1 MGLTRFFKH
10 PVILLAA
17 LAAAG
22 CANLTPPSPEREAL
36 LRATALPADDTLE
49 QHNRDV
55 LAFNKVLNDDAIS
68 PTAHVYRTV
77 LPAVVR
83 DRIANGVSNLEE
95 PRIFANDLLQLRFQ
109 AAATTL
115 GRFIFNSTF
124 GLAGTFDVASTGG
137 LPKQTGDFGQTL
149 YVWGV
154 SSGPFLI
161 APIFGPTDLRDEA
174 GTLVDV
180 ATDPAMYAIGFY
192 GAIYADIG
200 VGSVGG
206 LEKVELLDDLEAGS
220 IDFYGRLRSTYL
232 QKRASQ
238 LGEAVGVSVT
248 PQTLV
253 PQTSPGPH

>member
-1 MGLTRFFKH
+1 MI
-10 PVILLAA
+10 VLAA

-22 CANLTPPSPEREAL
+22 CANVPSPGPEREAM
-36 LRATALPADDTLE
+36 LRATALPADDPLE

-55 LAFNKVLNDDAIS
+55 LAFNKVVNDVAIS

-77 LPAVVR
+77 LPMVVR

-115 GRFIFNSTF
+115 GRFLFNSTF

-149 YVWGV
+149 YVWGA

-161 APIFGPTDLRDEA
+161 APIFGPTNLRDNV
-174 GTLVDV
+174 GTVVDV
-180 ATDPAMYAIGFY
+180 AADPAGYAIGFY
-192 GAIYADIG
+192 AGIYPVIALGA
-200 VGSVGG
+200 VGG
-206 LEKVELLDDLEAGS
+206 LEKVQLLDDLEAGS

-238 LGEAVGVSVT
+238 LGEAVGVNV
-248 PQTLV
+248 V
-253 PQTSPGPH
+253 PQTVAPPTDLGPH